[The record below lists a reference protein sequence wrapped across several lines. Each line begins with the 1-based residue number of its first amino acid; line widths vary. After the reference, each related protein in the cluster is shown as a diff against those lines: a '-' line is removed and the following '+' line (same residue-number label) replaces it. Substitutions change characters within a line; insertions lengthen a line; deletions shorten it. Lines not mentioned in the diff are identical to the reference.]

1 MNLASVSWLLLL
13 ACSHEAVPK
22 YLIWSRHVISSSLIK
37 RWLKILMC
45 KCIVNRVNRES
56 LSAAGDRRRA
66 K

>member
-37 RWLKILMC
+37 KVAEATHVQMYRKP
-45 KCIVNRVNRES
+45 RES
-56 LSAAGDRRRA
+56 
-66 K
+66 